1 MPEETLLILLINLT
15 YCQYISDIYR
25 FFFPTIELSM
35 EIFTLGITDIRYFNK
50 IWVIFPNI
58 SNLSLKKKKKI
69 QHVSC
74 SYWSLISQINYLKIN
89 KS

>member
-58 SNLSLKKKKKI
+58 SNLSLKKKKKSNMFHAPI
-69 QHVSC
+69 GHLFLK
-74 SYWSLISQINYLKIN
+74 LII
-89 KS
+89 